1 MSLTESIA
9 QAIATMEGFFNSGT
23 IAQRQN
29 NPGNLRSWGNYPVVG
44 GYVQFPDADTGWNA
58 LYTQVDKNIG
68 RGLTLQEF
76 FGGKTGVYGGYSP
89 TSDNPNN
96 PAGSY
101 EQYVATQTG
110 IPATVPLN
118 ALNAN
123 GPPWLPP
130 KAQTPGG
137 SI

>member
-9 QAIATMEGFFNSGT
+9 QAIAQMEGFNTSGT

-44 GYVQFPDADTGWNA
+44 GYVQFPDPQTGWDA
-58 LYTQVDKNIG
+58 LYSQVDKNIG
-68 RGLTLQEF
+68 RGLTIEEF
-76 FGGKTGVYGGYSP
+76 FAGKPGVYDGFAPSA
-89 TSDNPNN
+89 DANK
-96 PAGSY
+96 PAVYAS
-101 EQYVATQTG
+101 YVATQTG
-110 IPATVPLN
+110 VPTNVPLN

-123 GPPWLPP
+123 GPPWQPP